1 MRLEHVRRNGVAY
14 VALFVA
20 LGGTSVAATTTLL
33 PRNSVASPQVVNGSL
48 HAVDLSGSARQAL
61 KGERGLPGAAGPAG
75 SPGATGA
82 PGAQGATGPQ
92 GPQGATGATG
102 SQGAAGPQG
111 SQGPA
116 GPQGPAGTPGTS
128 YTFEPGSDSDPSM
141 GEVTL
146 CPAAGG
152 LCSDFTFF
160 MKCKGPPTSIASGSE
175 RQMWPT
181 LDDVT
186 IARNEGGAN
195 AWWLEVVNHSDE
207 SVDIKAFVVCAEPTP

>member
-128 YTFEPGSDSDPSM
+128 YTFENGTFDLSE
-141 GEVTL
+141 GAVTL
-146 CPAAGG
+146 CPAGGG

-160 MKCKGPPTSIASGSE
+160 MKCNGPTTSISLGSEWKISPTSA
-175 RQMWPT
+175 
-181 LDDVT
+181 DVS

-195 AWWLEVVNHSDE
+195 AWWLEVVNHSDQ
-207 SVDIKAFVVCAEPTP
+207 SVLVRANIVCARP